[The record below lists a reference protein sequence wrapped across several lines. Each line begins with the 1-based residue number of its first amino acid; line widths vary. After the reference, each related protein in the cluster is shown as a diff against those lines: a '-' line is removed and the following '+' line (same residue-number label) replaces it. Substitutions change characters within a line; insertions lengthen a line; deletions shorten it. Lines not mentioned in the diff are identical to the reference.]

1 MANLIKIENYYPD
14 AASLGRL
21 YDYIM
26 SHAAEAGSYGCEV
39 NYAIQQ
45 MLAVKHVFGKT
56 QYRQLRHYVFSVK
69 AWELDIIHGYDGL
82 LNIGWLVGTA
92 LKEYQI
98 LYGLH
103 INTSFPHIHIL
114 INTTSYVT
122 GGQLRNDNGMLFRI
136 KYAVEK
142 TYPKLNVDLRWSDPH
157 SPVNRLDEAVEDDF
171 LRID

>member
-1 MANLIKIENYYPD
+1 M
-14 AASLGRL
+14 
-21 YDYIM
+21 
-26 SHAAEAGSYGCEV
+26 
-39 NYAIQQ
+39 
-45 MLAVKHVFGKT
+45 
-56 QYRQLRHYVFSVK
+56 RHYVFSVK